1 MNRGGPGGNEGLQS
15 PDRRG
20 GTGGGNKKK
29 ENSPKNEPEKKLG
42 RKIKSKT
49 EKAEKEQKG
58 DDWNSIEN
66 ASLNVAGTLENEIQ

>member
-1 MNRGGPGGNEGLQS
+1 METRVSRARIGGAERAGE
-15 PDRRG
+15 
-20 GTGGGNKKK
+20 TKKK

-49 EKAEKEQKG
+49 ENAEKEQKG